1 MAKYKRP
8 DYLIEETIK
17 SANPASKNSPL
28 IRRALPGSYADYLT
42 ADRNNYAAA
51 QQFDQIIANNEKI
64 QNSPTPIV
72 TETITNAPTPT
83 AVQRTYAAP
92 IKMPAADT
100 VVSGDQTEAA
110 SPNLIPIKSYTEW
123 LEAGGM
129 TGMAQKQYDAAVRAA
144 ETDYAKSKALYGQN
158 AETLGRAGLTGSGYG
173 DYLTGAGFAA
183 MQGAKVAAADTRA
196 LTEAQQRSD
205 YANYLMTVDAQ
216 NREIEAQFKQEQAA
230 AEAQANAEAAD
241 ALAKVDQLMLGGYTD
256 DAIRAYIG
264 QHYGDKFTSY
274 VDGWLSNAHTYNDAT
289 LAQNTATNANAA
301 TAGYRSEIFKQLL
314 SGVDPA
320 IVRSNMEYSMM
331 LAGEDT
337 SQLDAWM
344 AEAQAAAQPT
354 LTKQQEEQAKVD
366 ADKAA
371 AETEANKQIAL
382 ERKQA
387 AIAAYEQYAS
397 EQGGEYA
404 KGMMQA
410 LGYTEAEI
418 ADAAATVQAL
428 ASAAQNTVIDLKGL
442 TVDQIPTADAIDNE
456 VTLGRMSAEAGAAL
470 KQDAAARRAQIFKE
484 SLEALADPKTDTA
497 TASAEA
503 IKLFDQIDALG
514 AEDLTDEA
522 RAELYALRAEAYL
535 NTAVEGNEPVSEV
548 LKAFVDLGLD
558 DDNANEAARKG
569 FLNGMSKAIKVI
581 DVNPGKLESSA
592 VGAAIGTAVSFIN
605 PGMAG
610 VGAQIGAAVG
620 SDYTITVTAGEKNN
634 GKDAKESIGVRTTK
648 ADDKEATALG
658 DGSDK
663 EIKALNGKLYI
674 YDGKWKR
681 VTRVTNASV
690 GGKDNAKLM
699 YDILLDYYS

>member
-1 MAKYKRP
+1 MAPK
-8 DYLIEETIK
+8 IK
-17 SANPASKNSPL
+17 NPLLNKQ
-28 IRRALPGSYADYLT
+28 ALPGSYADYLT

-64 QNSPTPIV
+64 QNSPTPIL

-92 IKMPAADT
+92 VKMPAADT
-100 VVSGDQTEAA
+100 VVSGDQTAAA

-371 AETEANKQIAL
+371 AETKAAEAEAL
-382 ERKQA
+382 ARAQA
-387 AIAAYEQYAS
+387 AAKDLATLVSNGLVADAARVQMRS
-397 EQGGEYA
+397 
-404 KGMMQA
+404 
-410 LGYTEAEI
+410 LGYTEDEI
-418 ADAAATVQAL
+418 NKAIATQ
-428 ASAAQNTVIDLKGL
+428 QNTQFAQDLAVLNSKGIEIGA
-442 TVDQIPTADAIDNE
+442 IPTAAYIDNMK
-456 VTLGRMSAEAGAAL
+456 TAGQISEAQAIQYKSLAQTKRAAL
-470 KQDAAARRAQIFKE
+470 LKDDFYGFKDMDEDAATKAQANWKATID
-484 SLEALADPKTDTA
+484 SL
-497 TASAEA
+497 S
-503 IKLFDQIDALG
+503 
-514 AEDLTDEA
+514 AEDLTDTA
-522 RAELYALRAEAYL
+522 RAELYGMMADGYISD
-535 NTAVEGNEPVSEV
+535 AVEKKRPMSELLNEIRTIQSGNVGDV
-548 LKAFVDLGLD
+548 ALKGFVDGVMDSVTLVDNKIKRVMNNTGGQDFFVQFDFGKREGKEKSVVQTVDLLTTGASADALSKLGEGND
-558 DDNANEAARKG
+558 GEAK
-569 FLNGMSKAIKVI
+569 
-581 DVNPGKLESSA
+581 
-592 VGAAIGTAVSFIN
+592 
-605 PGMAG
+605 
-610 VGAQIGAAVG
+610 
-620 SDYTITVTAGEKNN
+620 TV
-634 GKDAKESIGVRTTK
+634 D
-648 ADDKEATALG
+648 
-658 DGSDK
+658 
-663 EIKALNGKLYI
+663 GKLYVC
-674 YDGKWKR
+674 YVTKAFNGKETSHWVQVYGVKQND
-681 VTRVTNASV
+681 VA
-690 GGKDNAKLM
+690 GAENAKLM
-699 YDILLDYYS
+699 HEILVDYYS

>member
-1 MAKYKRP
+1 MAPK
-8 DYLIEETIK
+8 IK
-17 SANPASKNSPL
+17 NPLLNKQ
-28 IRRALPGSYADYLT
+28 ALPGSYADYLT

-72 TETITNAPTPT
+72 TETVTGALTPT
-83 AVQRTYAAP
+83 ATQRTYAAP
-92 IKMPAADT
+92 VKMPAADT
-100 VVSGDQTEAA
+100 VVSGDQTAAA
-110 SPNLIPIKSYTEW
+110 SPNLIPAKSYTEW

-241 ALAKVDQLMLGGYTD
+241 AMAKVDQLMLGGYTD

-289 LAQNTATNANAA
+289 LAQNTAANANAA
-301 TAGYRSEIFKQLL
+301 SAGYRSEIFKQLL
-314 SGVDPA
+314 SGVDPS

-354 LTKQQEEQAKVD
+354 LTKQKEDQAKID

-371 AETEANKQIAL
+371 AEAEA
-382 ERKQA
+382 A
-387 AIAAYEQYAS
+387 AKDLATLVSNGLVVEAARVQMRS
-397 EQGGEYA
+397 F
-404 KGMMQA
+404 
-410 LGYTEAEI
+410 GYTEDAINKAI
-418 ADAAATVQAL
+418 ATQ
-428 ASAAQNTVIDLKGL
+428 QNTQFAQDLAVLNSKGIEIGA
-442 TVDQIPTADAIDNE
+442 IPTAAYIDNMK
-456 VTLGRMSAEAGAAL
+456 TAGQISEAQAIQYKSLAQTKRAAVL
-470 KQDAAARRAQIFKE
+470 KDDFYGFKDMDEDAATKAQANWKATID
-484 SLEALADPKTDTA
+484 SL
-497 TASAEA
+497 S
-503 IKLFDQIDALG
+503 
-514 AEDLTDEA
+514 AEDLTDTA
-522 RAELYALRAEAYL
+522 RAELYGMMADGYISD
-535 NTAVEGNEPVSEV
+535 AVEKKRPMSELLKEIRTIQSGNVGDV
-548 LKAFVDLGLD
+548 ALKGFVDGVMDSVTLVDNKVKSVITTGGRDFFVQFDFGKREGKEKSVVQTVDLLTTGASADALSKLG
-558 DDNANEAARKG
+558 E
-569 FLNGMSKAIKVI
+569 
-581 DVNPGKLESSA
+581 
-592 VGAAIGTAVSFIN
+592 
-605 PGMAG
+605 
-610 VGAQIGAAVG
+610 G
-620 SDYTITVTAGEKNN
+620 SDGEAKTV
-634 GKDAKESIGVRTTK
+634 D
-648 ADDKEATALG
+648 
-658 DGSDK
+658 
-663 EIKALNGKLYI
+663 GKLYVC
-674 YDGKWKR
+674 Y
-681 VTRVTNASV
+681 VTKAFNGQETSHWVQVYGVKQNDVA
-690 GGKDNAKLM
+690 GAENAKLM
-699 YDILLDYYS
+699 HEILVDYYS